1 MNSMKTAVIGTD
13 TGEAK
18 KWLEAGQVIGIPTE
32 TVYGLAGN
40 ALSPAAVA
48 RIFEVKNRPT
58 FDPLIVHS
66 SRVEKIAQF
75 VAEMPPAARRLADA
89 FWPGPLT
96 LLLKKA
102 DRVPDLVTSGLD
114 TVAVRI
120 PNHPLTLRLLD
131 ALDFPLAAPSANPF
145 GYVSPTRAAHVQ
157 AQLGDKIPYILDGGP
172 CQVGIESTI
181 VGFEGTELV
190 VYRLGGIPVE
200 AIEELMGPVRVT
212 AHSSSNPKAPG
223 MLISHYAPLK
233 PVFTAGLDGLVD
245 RYGAASVG
253 VLAFQHAS
261 PRVPAGNQFVL
272 SESGS
277 PTEAAQRLFA
287 GLRSL
292 DGLPVA
298 AIYAE
303 LLPERELGRAI
314 NDRIRRAAAR

>member
-1 MNSMKTAVIGTD
+1 MKTAVIGTD

-18 KWLEAGQVIGIPTE
+18 RWLEAGQVIGIPTE

-66 SRVEKIAQF
+66 SRIEKIAQF
-75 VAEMPPAARRLADA
+75 VTEMPPAARRLAEA

-102 DRVPDLVTSGLD
+102 DLVTAGLD

-131 ALDFPLAAPSANPF
+131 ELNFPLAAPSANPF
-145 GYVSPTRAAHVQ
+145 GYVSPTRASHVQ

-181 VGFEGTELV
+181 VGFEGPELV
-190 VYRLGGIPVE
+190 VYRLGGIAVE
-200 AIEELMGPVRVT
+200 AIEAIMGPVRVM

-223 MLISHYAPLK
+223 MLISHYAPRI
-233 PVFTAGLDGLVD
+233 PVFTAGLGGLVEG
-245 RYGAASVG
+245 YGADSVG
-253 VLAFQHAS
+253 VLSFEKLY
-261 PRVPAGNQFVL
+261 PDVPAANQFVL
-272 SESGS
+272 SEAGNA
-277 PTEAAQRLFA
+277 TEAAQRLFA
-287 GLRSL
+287 GLRYL

-303 LLPERELGRAI
+303 LLPEKELGRAI

>member
-1 MNSMKTAVIGTD
+1 MKTAVIGTD

-18 KWLEAGQVIGIPTE
+18 RWLEAGQVVGIPTE

-66 SRVEKIAQF
+66 NSLEKIAQF
-75 VAEMPPAARRLADA
+75 VTEMPPAARRLADA
-89 FWPGPLT
+89 CWPGPLT

-102 DRVPDLVTSGLD
+102 SLVPDLVTAGLD

-145 GYVSPTRAAHVQ
+145 GYVSPTQAEHVQ

-181 VGFEGTELV
+181 VGFEGPELV

-200 AIEELMGPVRVT
+200 AIEHIVGPVRVM

-223 MLISHYAPLK
+223 MLKSHYAPLK
-233 PVFTAGLDGLVD
+233 PVYTDGLDGLVD
-245 RYGAASVG
+245 RYGPEAVG
-253 VLAFQHAS
+253 VLSFKDLS
-261 PRVPAGNQFVL
+261 PDVPAGNQFVL
-272 SESGS
+272 SAAGS
-277 PTEAAQRLFA
+277 ATEAAQRLFA
-287 GLRSL
+287 GLRYL
-292 DGLPVA
+292 DGLAVA